1 MRIYELTEAYQ
12 QIIDRIEDGEMDL
25 NDTLESIEDA
35 LDLKLENTAKIIRTW
50 DAESAAIK
58 AEEDRLKKRR
68 QTRENGAERLKQYI
82 FENMQKVKK
91 EKIEGELFTLRL
103 QNNPSK
109 VNILNDKTIPA
120 HYLVEQNPT
129 INKQAILEDL
139 KNGIAV
145 EGAELQK
152 SKHLRIV

>member
-1 MRIYELTEAYQ
+1 MRIYELAEAYQ
-12 QIIDRIEDGEMDL
+12 QIIDRIEEGEVDL
-25 NDTLESIEDA
+25 TDTLESIEDA
-35 LDLKLENTAKIIRTW
+35 LEVKLENTAKIIRTW
-50 DAESAAIK
+50 ESESVALK

-68 QTRENGAERLKQYI
+68 ETRENGADRLKKYI

-103 QNNPSK
+103 QKNPVK
-109 VNILNDKTIPA
+109 VNILNDKSIPA
-120 HYLVEQNPT
+120 NYLVEQNPT
-129 INKQAILEDL
+129 INKKAILEDL